1 MPHKHI
7 KKNGKLLSHEELTAQ
22 LLAQPGVAEEIARL
36 NRKEDALLDQALTA
50 RKSSAVTP

>member
-22 LLAQPGVAEEIARL
+22 LLAQPGIAEEVARL
-36 NRKEDALLDQALTA
+36 NREEYIPPDQALTA

>member
-36 NRKEDALLDQALTA
+36 NREEYALLDQALTA
-50 RKSSAVTP
+50 RKSSALTP

>member
-36 NRKEDALLDQALTA
+36 NREEYALLDRALTA

>member
-7 KKNGKLLSHEELTAQ
+7 KKNGKLLSHEKLTAQ

-36 NRKEDALLDQALTA
+36 NREEYALLDQALTA

>member
-7 KKNGKLLSHEELTAQ
+7 KKNGKRLSHEELTAQ

-36 NRKEDALLDQALTA
+36 NREEYALLDQALTA

>member
-7 KKNGKLLSHEELTAQ
+7 KKNGKRLSQEELTAQ

-36 NRKEDALLDQALTA
+36 NREEYALLDQALTA